1 MNQSSNDR
9 RHGRPATK
17 GAGAGRN
24 AAPGRDHGN
33 QRRDRGKPSAPLQS
47 ARSLAYQCLL
57 RIDHEGAYANILLAA
72 ELDRSRLDQRDKGFV
87 TELVYGTTRMRR
99 ACDALVDRFVATDPG
114 KELRTLLRLGAYQLV
129 FAQVAPHAAVGETV
143 ELAPK
148 SARGFVNAVLR
159 RVANTPMNWPNDGVR
174 LSYPEW
180 IVQRLTAELG
190 GDDAMATLATM
201 NTAAEATER
210 DDGYTQDMGSQL
222 VAQAVGAGEGDTVLD
237 VCAAPG
243 GKATLIAKNGAFVV
257 AADLQAARVG
267 LIAANMQRLG
277 ATDMAPLVADGVQPP
292 FAPGSFDRVLLDAP
306 CSGLGT
312 LRRRADARWRVTAD
326 DVDELAALQAQLLT
340 QAAALVKPGGTLVYS
355 VCTLLAA
362 ESTDHATPA
371 GFEVAAEPPDGP
383 WQPFNQGFRL
393 LPHVADTDGM
403 VIIRYRRLP

>member
-1 MNQSSNDR
+1 M
-9 RHGRPATK
+9 
-17 GAGAGRN
+17 
-24 AAPGRDHGN
+24 
-33 QRRDRGKPSAPLQS
+33 QS

-57 RIDHEGAYANILLAA
+57 RIDHEGAYANLLLAS

-159 RVANTPMNWPNDGVR
+159 RVSNTPMNWPNDGVR

-190 GDDAMATLATM
+190 ADDAVATMTTM

-210 DDGYTQDMGSQL
+210 DDGYTQDLGSQL
-222 VAQAVGAGEGDTVLD
+222 VAHAVGALAGEAVLD
-237 VCAAPG
+237 ICAAPG
-243 GKATLIAKNGAFVV
+243 GKATLMAASGAFVV

-267 LIAANMQRLG
+267 LIAENVHRLG
-277 ATDMAPLVADGVQPP
+277 STGVAPLVADGLHPP
-292 FAPGSFDRVLLDAP
+292 FAPASFDRVLVDAP

-312 LRRRADARWRVTAD
+312 LRRRADARWRITPVDVT
-326 DVDELAALQAQLLT
+326 ELAALQAQLLA
-340 QAAALVKPGGTLVYS
+340 QAAELVRPGGTLVYS

-362 ESTDHATPA
+362 ESTDHPTPP
-371 GFEVAAEPPDGP
+371 GFEVVTEAPRGP
-383 WQPFNQGFRL
+383 WQSYHQGFRL

-403 VIIRYRRLP
+403 VIIRYRRIS